1 MYSPATVVRRVERS
15 LNRISAEGKEKRI
28 VIRLHPEVAL
38 QILEQEAGFLPG
50 IRKRTKMKVQLLD
63 DPLMRQDEYRVL
75 AGPAETDV
83 TDRYVTG

>member
-1 MYSPATVVRRVERS
+1 MYSAATVVRRVERS
-15 LNRISAEGKEKRI
+15 LDRVAAAGKEKRI

-50 IRKRTKMKVQLLD
+50 IQKRTRMKIRLLD

-75 AGPAETDV
+75 AGPAQTDV
-83 TDRYVTG
+83 TDQYVTG